1 MNLPKAR
8 FLLCQT
14 IFNMYNLKDK
24 VAIVTGSGRHK
35 GIGEAIVLRLAGEG
49 CSIVISDIGHAKGKE
64 FAAEHIGAAGEMNE
78 IADAC
83 KKMGVKVIAIPCDVR
98 SESDCENLMAKTV
111 EIFGK
116 IDILVNNAGV
126 GYIMEPFTEFK
137 ESSWDAVLG
146 VNLKGA
152 FLCSKHAAVQMQQ
165 QETGGSI
172 INIASQAAKSGFP
185 FAAAYT
191 ASKHGL
197 LGLTRSNAVELG
209 KYKIRV
215 NAVCPNHITTGL
227 GDWQNK
233 FFSEKLG
240 MDYDTYLKAIVD
252 KNPLGRTGVVND
264 IAKAVAFLCSDEAS
278 YITGEAMNVTGGE
291 EYH

>member
-1 MNLPKAR
+1 LY
-8 FLLCQT
+8 QT
-14 IFNMYNLKDK
+14 IFKMYNLKDK
-24 VAIVTGSGRHK
+24 VAVVTGSGRHK
-35 GIGEAIVLRLAGEG
+35 GIGEAIVLRLASEG
-49 CSIVISDIGHAKGKE
+49 CNIVISDIGEAKGKE
-64 FAAEHIGAAGEMNE
+64 FAAEHVGANDEMNE

-83 KKMGVKVIAIPCDVR
+83 RKLGADVITVSCDVR
-98 SESDCENLMAKTV
+98 SESDCENLIIKTV
-111 EIFGK
+111 DAFGK

-152 FLCSKHAAVQMQQ
+152 FLCSKHAAIQMQKQ
-165 QETGGSI
+165 LTGGSI
-172 INIASQAAKSGFP
+172 VNIASQAAKSGFP

-197 LGLTRSNAVELG
+197 VGLTRSNAVELG

-227 GDWQNK
+227 GHWQNK
-233 FFSEKLG
+233 FFSDKLG
-240 MDYDTYLKAIVD
+240 MDYDTYLQAIVD
-252 KNPLGRTGVVND
+252 KNPLGRTGYTAD

>member
-1 MNLPKAR
+1 
-8 FLLCQT
+8 
-14 IFNMYNLKDK
+14 MYNLKNK

-35 GIGEAIVLRLAGEG
+35 GIGEAIVLRLAAEG
-49 CSIVISDIGHAKGKE
+49 CNIVISDIGEAKGLE
-64 FAAEHIGAAGEMNE
+64 FAAEHIGATNEMDE
-78 IADAC
+78 IAEAC
-83 KKMGVKVIAIPCDVR
+83 KKLGAQVITTPCDVR
-98 SESDCENLMAKTV
+98 NETDCQNLMAKTV
-111 EIFGK
+111 EAFGQ

-137 ESSWDAVLG
+137 ESSWDAVLN

-152 FLCSKHAAVQMQQ
+152 FLCSKHAAIQMQKQ
-165 QETGGSI
+165 STGGSI
-172 INIASQAAKSGFP
+172 VNIASQAAKSGFP

-197 LGLTRSNAVELG
+197 IGLTRSNAVELG

-227 GDWQNK
+227 GHWQNK
-233 FFSEKLG
+233 FFSDKLG
-240 MDYDTYLKAIVD
+240 MDYNSYLQAIID
-252 KNPLGRTGVVND
+252 KNPMGRTGETDD
-264 IAKAVAFLCSDEAS
+264 IAKAVAFLCSTEAG
-278 YITGEAMNVTGGE
+278 YITGEAMNVSGGE

>member
-1 MNLPKAR
+1 
-8 FLLCQT
+8 
-14 IFNMYNLKDK
+14 MYNLEGK
-24 VAIVTGSGRHK
+24 VAIITGSGRK
-35 GIGEAIVLRLAGEG
+35 TGIGEAIVNRLIDEG
-49 CSIVISDIGHAKGKE
+49 CKVVISDIGISKGKE
-64 FAAEHIGAAGEMNE
+64 FGEEHIGNTAEMQEIINE
-78 IADAC
+78 IMAKGGEA
-83 KKMGVKVIAIPCDVR
+83 IAVPCDVR
-98 SESDCENLMAKTV
+98 SEEDCKNLIAKTV
-111 EIFGK
+111 VAFGK
-116 IDILVNNAGV
+116 VDILVNNAGV
-126 GYIMEPFTEFK
+126 GYLMEAFTEFK
-137 ESSWDAVLG
+137 ESSWDAVLD

-152 FLCSKHAAVQMQQ
+152 FLCSKHAAIQMIA

-197 LGLTRSNAVELG
+197 IGLTRSNAVELG

-227 GDWQNK
+227 GHWQNK

-240 MDYDTYLKAIVD
+240 LDYDDYLQAIVD
-252 KNPLGRTGVVND
+252 KNPLGRTGLVED
-264 IAKAVAFLCSDEAS
+264 IAKAVAFLASDQSS
-278 YITGEAMNVTGGE
+278 YITGEAMNVSGGE

>member
-1 MNLPKAR
+1 
-8 FLLCQT
+8 
-14 IFNMYNLKDK
+14 MYNLKNK

-35 GIGEAIVLRLAGEG
+35 GIGEAIVLRLAAEG
-49 CSIVISDIGHAKGKE
+49 CKIVLSDIGVAKGE
-64 FAAEHIGAAGEMNE
+64 AFAAEHIGATDEMNE
-78 IADAC
+78 IAAAC
-83 KKMGVKVIAIPCDVR
+83 KQLGAEVLTVACDVR
-98 SESDCENLMAKTV
+98 SEKDCANLILQTV
-111 EIFGK
+111 DAFGAV
-116 IDILVNNAGV
+116 DILVNNAGV

-137 ESSWDAVLG
+137 EESWDAVLG

-152 FLCSKHAAVQMQQ
+152 FLCSKHAAIQMQKQ
-165 QETGGSI
+165 ATGGSI
-172 INIASQAAKSGFP
+172 VNIASQAAKSGFP

-197 LGLTRSNAVELG
+197 VGLTRSNAVELG

-227 GDWQNK
+227 GHWQNK

-240 MDYDTYLKAIVD
+240 MDYDTYLQAIVD
-252 KNPLGRTGVVND
+252 KNPLGRTGQTED
-264 IAKAVAFLCSDEAS
+264 IAKAVAFLCSDESA
-278 YITGEAMNVTGGE
+278 YITGEAMNVSGGE